1 MRWLRPATFVDE
13 INDWISKA
21 TEGQIDKMLSEIDM
35 DMLAYIISA
44 LYFKGTWTEEFD
56 IEKTVSV
63 PFAGDGYK
71 AVRLPYGDG
80 EMAMYCILPD
90 EDTSINDF
98 IQKLWE
104 KIKNSITK
112 RENGTIYLPRF

>member
-1 MRWLRPATFVDE
+1 MNSLHGNAIKEDFISTNKDVFDALAETRDFSDKGVVDE

-63 PFAGDGYK
+63 PFA
-71 AVRLPYGDG
+71 
-80 EMAMYCILPD
+80 I
-90 EDTSINDF
+90 
-98 IQKLWE
+98 
-104 KIKNSITK
+104 
-112 RENGTIYLPRF
+112 

>member
-1 MRWLRPATFVDE
+1 VDE

-63 PFAGDGYK
+63 PFASEDGGADHVMMMRK
-71 AVRLPYGDG
+71 ELCTIEFGEVMDTRL
-80 EMAMYCILPD
+80 
-90 EDTSINDF
+90 
-98 IQKLWE
+98 
-104 KIKNSITK
+104 
-112 RENGTIYLPRF
+112 